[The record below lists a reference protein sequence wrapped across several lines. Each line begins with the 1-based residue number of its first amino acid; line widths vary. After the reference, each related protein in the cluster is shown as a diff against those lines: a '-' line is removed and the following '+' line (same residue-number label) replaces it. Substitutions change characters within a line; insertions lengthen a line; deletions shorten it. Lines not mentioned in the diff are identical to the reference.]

1 MSDADTVNETM
12 GEESTVPVAQRL
24 FGIAELFEIIFS
36 SLRPS
41 DIIRCRRVSKV
52 FYHGVKTSP
61 DLQARLCLSPVILA
75 GAPRY
80 FPLALHC
87 ITMHTFH
94 QQFPTCPH
102 IAGSIDLFSV
112 HRILGTGALWEE
124 MYITNPPIKTIILS
138 CGLDNTQIMR
148 RKAGI
153 KFKDLVQEMCVMA
166 KSSQKSHNNASAS
179 DESTKIIVFAGPVDE
194 KRYRR
199 YQATKPV
206 VNTRLYARG
215 ATPTHLKTETPSCW
229 IYSQWTNARD
239 YRLKLQAQA
248 LQRVLSGVD
257 SCAL

>member
-1 MSDADTVNETM
+1 MSDTETV
-12 GEESTVPVAQRL
+12 GDGSIVPAAQRV
-24 FGIAELFEIIFS
+24 FGIAELFDIIFA

-41 DIIRCRRVSKV
+41 DVVRCRRVSKV

-61 DLQARLCLSPVILA
+61 DLQARLCLSTVVLA

-80 FPLALHC
+80 FPLAPHC

-94 QQFPTCPH
+94 QHFPTCPH
-102 IAGSIDLFSV
+102 IAGSIDFFSV
-112 HRILGTGALWEE
+112 QRILGTGALWEE
-124 MYITNPPIKTIILS
+124 MYITNPLIKTVELS
-138 CGLDNTQIMR
+138 CGADNTQIMR

-166 KSSQKSHNNASAS
+166 KSSQKAHKNASAS

-194 KRYRR
+194 KRYRK

-206 VNTRLYARG
+206 VNNLFPHG

-229 IYSQWTNARD
+229 IYSQWTNAKNQ
-239 YRLKLQAQA
+239 RLKVQAQA
-248 LQRVLSGVD
+248 LQRVLSGVN
-257 SCAL
+257 SCGF